1 MQRFRR
7 STVNCLRRLPQLSI
21 AKWTQ
26 PPPFPSIALDLLKQV
41 MMLPPPPPLL
51 LMLMLVLFVQ
61 LAIYYKQIYVHS
73 WLYIQSVDRLFV
85 CLLNSCNLRF
95 QLAVRGKHVFFWLVR
110 NVTHDSEEAAICITS
125 DGRCAEDII
134 YTRMQEQLCY
144 AIWLYDIHTFTT
156 VN

>member
-41 MMLPPPPPLL
+41 MMLPPPPPLLLLLLL

-110 NVTHDSEEAAICITS
+110 NVTHDSEEAAIWITS

-134 YTRMQEQLCY
+134 YTYICRSSCVML
-144 AIWLYDIHTFTT
+144 
-156 VN
+156 